1 MKTTITLALLALT
14 GLATATSWS
23 HHHDRDFPISIAEAE
38 ARAAEAFGEIDANGD
53 GKITSEEFANAERPM
68 PKGRHHA
75 HSGTHRAERGAH
87 HRPGHHGDG
96 PPPDQAA
103 LDALDAAL
111 FDALDAD
118 GDGKLSRGEF
128 SHEKMHENHQRLRRE
143 ETFARLD
150 SNDDG
155 VLTNDELLDRRLE
168 RLKKVD
174 ADGDGNVTRDEM
186 KAAMREHHGGDRG
199 PGG

>member
-1 MKTTITLALLALT
+1 MTMKTTMTLTLLMLSGLT
-14 GLATATSWS
+14 AATSWS

-38 ARAAEAFGEIDANGD
+38 SQAAEALRKIDANGD

-75 HSGTHRAERGAH
+75 HSGTHRAEGGAH
-87 HRPGHHGDG
+87 HRPGRHGDG
-96 PPPDQAA
+96 PSPNQAA
-103 LDALDAAL
+103 LDDAL
-111 FDALDAD
+111 FDALDTD
-118 GDGKLSRGEF
+118 GDGKLSRSEF
-128 SHEKMHENHQRLRRE
+128 SHEKMHENHQRLRKDGMFE
-143 ETFARLD
+143 RLD
-150 SNDDG
+150 SNADG

-174 ADGDGNVTRDEM
+174 ADGDGKVTRDEM
-186 KAAMREHHGGDRG
+186 KAGMREHHGGERG